1 MIAGPLLSASRRGRN
16 YIPLV
21 ATPEPPSGGDAGPAI
36 RSPWGPGSAGP
47 PVRAI
52 LRVVLTV
59 VASAL
64 ALLVLW
70 QLRTPIGY
78 LVIALFVALVAAAP
92 VAVLSKHIRRGLAIA
107 VVYGGIVLIPIGIG
121 AILVPPGV
129 EATSDLVN
137 DMPRYAEELTETIDN
152 NSQLR
157 EINENFNVTGKVE
170 DFAEESSASALGDA
184 PGALADF
191 GAGLVTAIFAVVT
204 ILILS
209 MFMVA
214 RGPAWVEVFLRTRP
228 EKEARVLRRAFYA
241 MAEAVSSYVGGALLQ
256 AFIAGTAAFAV
267 LTILGVPAPLALAMV
282 VAVFDL
288 IPLIGATIGAFLVLL
303 VTLFDDFP
311 LDAIIWAAFAI
322 GYQQF
327 ENYVIQ
333 PRIQSRAVDL
343 DPFVVVVAALFGGT
357 LFGILGALVA
367 IPTAAA
373 IQIGIKEFL
382 RYRREEEESTPS
394 GTQPGG

>member
-1 MIAGPLLSASRRGRN
+1 M
-16 YIPLV
+16 
-21 ATPEPPSGGDAGPAI
+21 ATPAAPSGGDAEQTR
-36 RSPWGPGSAGP
+36 RSTWGPGSPGP
-47 PVRAI
+47 SIRAI

-59 VASAL
+59 LASGL
-64 ALLVLW
+64 ALLILW
-70 QLRTPIGY
+70 RLRTPIGY
-78 LVIALFVALVAAAP
+78 LVVALFVALVAAAP
-92 VAVLSKHIRRGLAIA
+92 VTVLSRHMRRGFAIA
-107 VVYGGIVLIPIGIG
+107 IVYGAIVLVPIGIG
-121 AILVPPGV
+121 AILIPPGV
-129 EATSDLVN
+129 EAASDLVN
-137 DMPRYAEELTETIDN
+137 EMPRYAEELTETIEGND
-152 NSQLR
+152 QLR

-191 GAGLVTAIFAVVT
+191 GAGLVTGIFALVT

-214 RGPAWVEVFLRTRP
+214 RGPAWVEALLRTRP
-228 EKEARVLRRAFYA
+228 GKEAAVLRRALYA

-256 AFIAGTAAFAV
+256 AFIAGVAAFVV
-267 LTILGVPAPLALAMV
+267 LTILGVPAPLALAMI

-311 LDAIIWAAFAI
+311 LDAIVWASFAI
-322 GYQQF
+322 AYQQF
-327 ENYVIQ
+327 ENYFVQ

-382 RYRREEEESTPS
+382 RYRRQEHEEEEDEAATEVPS
-394 GTQPGG
+394 PS

>member
-1 MIAGPLLSASRRGRN
+1 M
-16 YIPLV
+16 
-21 ATPEPPSGGDAGPAI
+21 ATPAAPSGGGPS
-36 RSPWGPGSAGP
+36 RPSLWGGGSNGP

-64 ALLVLW
+64 ALLILW
-70 QLRTPIGY
+70 RLRTPIGY

-92 VAVLSKHIRRGLAIA
+92 VTILSQHMRRGGAIA
-107 VVYGGIVLIPIGIG
+107 LVYGGLILLPIAIG
-121 AILVPPGV
+121 AILIPPGV
-129 EATSDLVN
+129 EAASDLVN
-137 DMPRYAEELTETIDN
+137 DMPRYAEELTETIEDN
-152 NSQLR
+152 DQLR

-214 RGPAWVEVFLRTRP
+214 RGPAWLEAFLRTRP
-228 EKEARVLRRAFYA
+228 EKEARVLRRALYA
-241 MAEAVSSYVGGALLQ
+241 MAQAVSSYVGGALVQ
-256 AFIAGTAAFAV
+256 AFIAGTAAFV
-267 LTILGVPAPLALAMV
+267 MLTILGVPAPLALAMV

-288 IPLIGATIGAFLVLL
+288 IPLIGATIGAFLVGL
-303 VTLFDDFP
+303 VTVFGDFP
-311 LDAIIWAAFAI
+311 IDTIIWAGFAI
-322 GYQQF
+322 AYQQF

-382 RYRREEEESTPS
+382 RYRREES
-394 GTQPGG
+394 GAEAGAGSVRPPA

>member
-1 MIAGPLLSASRRGRN
+1 M
-16 YIPLV
+16 
-21 ATPEPPSGGDAGPAI
+21 ATPAAPNGGDTGPI
-36 RSPWGPGSAGP
+36 RPSTWGTGSAGP
-47 PVRAI
+47 PIKAI

-59 VASAL
+59 LASAL

-70 QLRTPIGY
+70 RLRTPISY
-78 LVIALFVALVAAAP
+78 LLIALFVALVAAAP
-92 VAVLSKHIRRGLAIA
+92 VTVLSQHMRRGLAIA
-107 VVYGGIVLIPIGIG
+107 IVYGAIVLIPIGIG

-137 DMPRYAEELTETIDN
+137 DMPRYAEELTETIEN

-191 GAGLVTAIFAVVT
+191 GAGLVTAIFALVT

-214 RGPAWVEVFLRTRP
+214 RGPTWVEVVLRTRP
-228 EKEARVLRRAFYA
+228 EKEARVLRRALYA

-256 AFIAGTAAFAV
+256 AFIAGTAAFV
-267 LTILGVPAPLALAMV
+267 MLTILGVPAPLALAMV

-382 RYRREEEESTPS
+382 RYRREEEAVESATPETSRIPPPAS
-394 GTQPGG
+394 G

>member
-1 MIAGPLLSASRRGRN
+1 M
-16 YIPLV
+16 
-21 ATPEPPSGGDAGPAI
+21 ATP
-36 RSPWGPGSAGP
+36 SPWSPGSAGP
-47 PVRAI
+47 SIRAI

-78 LVIALFVALVAAAP
+78 LLIALFVALVAAAP
-92 VAVLSKHIRRGLAIA
+92 VTVLSQHMRRGLAIA
-107 VVYGGIVLIPIGIG
+107 IVYGGIVLIPIGIG

-129 EATSDLVN
+129 EAASDLVN
-137 DMPRYAEELTETIDN
+137 DMPRYAEELTETIEN

-157 EINENFNVTGKVE
+157 EINENFNVTEKVE

-191 GAGLVTAIFAVVT
+191 GAGLVTAIFALVT

-214 RGPAWVEVFLRTRP
+214 RGPTWVEAFLRTRP
-228 EKEARVLRRAFYA
+228 EKEARVLRRALYA
-241 MAEAVSSYVGGALLQ
+241 MAEAVSSYVAGAAVQ
-256 AFIAGTAAFAV
+256 AFIAGAASFVV

-288 IPLIGATIGAFLVLL
+288 IPLIGATIGAFLVGL
-303 VTLFDDFP
+303 VTLFGNFP
-311 LDAIIWAAFAI
+311 LDTIIWAGFAI
-322 GYQQF
+322 AYQQF

-382 RYRREEEESTPS
+382 RYRREEQEAGSVRPS
-394 GTQPGG
+394 A

>member
-1 MIAGPLLSASRRGRN
+1 M
-16 YIPLV
+16 
-21 ATPEPPSGGDAGPAI
+21 ATPSAPSGGDAGQTA
-36 RSPWGPGSAGP
+36 RSIWGPGSPGP
-47 PVRAI
+47 SIRAI

-70 QLRTPIGY
+70 QLRTPISY
-78 LVIALFVALVAAAP
+78 LLIALFVALVAAAP
-92 VAVLSKHIRRGLAIA
+92 VTVLSQHMRRGFAIA
-107 VVYGGIVLIPIGIG
+107 IVYGAIVLVPIGIG
-121 AILVPPGV
+121 AILIPPGV
-129 EATSDLVN
+129 EAASDLVN
-137 DMPRYAEELTETIDN
+137 DMPRYAEELTETIEGN
-152 NSQLR
+152 EQLR
-157 EINENFNVTGKVE
+157 DINENFDVTGKVE
-170 DFAEESSASALGDA
+170 DFAEESSAGALGSA
-184 PGALADF
+184 PGALADL
-191 GAGLVTAIFAVVT
+191 GGWIVTAIFAGVT

-214 RGPAWVEVFLRTRP
+214 RGPTWVQAFLRTRP
-228 EKEARVLRRAFYA
+228 EKEAAVLRRALYA

-256 AFIAGTAAFAV
+256 AFIAGTAAFVV
-267 LTILGVPAPLALAMV
+267 LTILGVPAPLALAMI

-288 IPLIGATIGAFLVLL
+288 IPLVGATIGAFLVGL

-311 LDAIIWAAFAI
+311 IDTIVWAAFAVA
-322 GYQQF
+322 YQQF
-327 ENYVIQ
+327 ENYVVQ

-382 RYRREEEESTPS
+382 RYRREESESPA
-394 GTQPGG
+394 GGS

>member
-1 MIAGPLLSASRRGRN
+1 M
-16 YIPLV
+16 
-21 ATPEPPSGGDAGPAI
+21 ATPSSWSA
-36 RSPWGPGSAGP
+36 GSAGP

-64 ALLVLW
+64 ALLILW
-70 QLRTPIGY
+70 QLRTPISY
-78 LVIALFVALVAAAP
+78 LAISLFVALVAAAP
-92 VAVLSKHIRRGLAIA
+92 VAVLSKHMRRGFAIA
-107 VVYGGIVLIPIGIG
+107 IVYGAIVLIPIGIG

-129 EATSDLVN
+129 EAASDLVN
-137 DMPRYAEELTETIDN
+137 DMPRYAEELTETIEGN
-152 NSQLR
+152 GQLR
-157 EINENFNVTGKVE
+157 EINENFSVTDKVE

-191 GAGLVTAIFAVVT
+191 GGWLVTAIFAGVT

-214 RGPAWVEVFLRTRP
+214 RGPTWVEAFLRTRP
-228 EKEARVLRRAFYA
+228 EKEARVLRRALFA
-241 MAEAVSSYVGGALLQ
+241 MAEAVSSYVAGAALQ
-256 AFIAGTAAFAV
+256 AFIAGTAAFVV

-288 IPLIGATIGAFLVLL
+288 IPLIGATIGGFLVLL
-303 VTLFDDFP
+303 VTLFGDFP
-311 LDAIIWAAFAI
+311 LDPIIWAAFAI
-322 GYQQF
+322 AYQQF
-327 ENYVIQ
+327 ENYVVQ

-343 DPFVVVVAALFGGT
+343 DPFIVVVAALFGGT

-382 RYRREEEESTPS
+382 RYRREELEASS
-394 GTQPGG
+394 AS

>member
-1 MIAGPLLSASRRGRN
+1 MASPAAPDGGDGSSL
-16 YIPLV
+16 I
-21 ATPEPPSGGDAGPAI
+21 PPS
-36 RSPWGPGSAGP
+36 WGPGSGGP
-47 PVRAI
+47 SIRAI

-59 VASAL
+59 LASAL

-70 QLRTPIGY
+70 RLRTPIGY
-78 LVIALFVALVAAAP
+78 LLIALFVALVAAAP
-92 VAVLSKHIRRGLAIA
+92 VTVLSQHMRRGFAIA
-107 VVYGGIVLIPIGIG
+107 LVYGGIVLLPIGIG

-129 EATSDLVN
+129 EAASDLVN
-137 DMPRYAEELTETIDN
+137 EMPRYAEDLTETIERND
-152 NSQLR
+152 QLR

-191 GAGLVTAIFAVVT
+191 GAGLVTAIFAMVT

-214 RGPAWVEVFLRTRP
+214 RGPAWVEAFLRTRP
-228 EKEARVLRRAFYA
+228 SKEAAVLRRALYA
-241 MAEAVSSYVGGALLQ
+241 MAQAVSSYVGGALLQ
-256 AFIAGTAAFAV
+256 AFIAGTAAFVV
-267 LTILGVPAPLALAMV
+267 LTILGVPAPLALAMI

-311 LDAIIWAAFAI
+311 IDAIVWAGFAI
-322 GYQQF
+322 AYQQF
-327 ENYVIQ
+327 ENYVVQ

-343 DPFVVVVAALFGGT
+343 DPFIVVVAALFGGT

-373 IQIGIKEFL
+373 IQIGVKEFL
-382 RYRREEEESTPS
+382 RYRREEQEEEEEKAAAEVPS
-394 GTQPGG
+394 PS

>member
-1 MIAGPLLSASRRGRN
+1 M
-16 YIPLV
+16 
-21 ATPEPPSGGDAGPAI
+21 ATPST
-36 RSPWGPGSAGP
+36 WGPGSAGP
-47 PVRAI
+47 SIRAI

-64 ALLVLW
+64 ALLILW
-70 QLRTPIGY
+70 QLRTPISY
-78 LVIALFVALVAAAP
+78 LAISLFVALVAAAP
-92 VAVLSKHIRRGLAIA
+92 VAVLSKHMRRGFAIA
-107 VVYGGIVLIPIGIG
+107 IVYGAIVLIPIGIG
-121 AILVPPGV
+121 AVLVPPGV
-129 EATSDLVN
+129 EAASDLVN
-137 DMPRYAEELTETIDN
+137 DMPRYAEELTETIEGND
-152 NSQLR
+152 QLR
-157 EINENFNVTGKVE
+157 EINENFSVTDKVE

-191 GAGLVTAIFAVVT
+191 GGWLVTAIFAVVT

-214 RGPAWVEVFLRTRP
+214 RGPRWVEVFLRTRP
-228 EKEARVLRRAFYA
+228 EKEARVLRRALFA
-241 MAEAVSSYVGGALLQ
+241 MAEAVSSYVAGAALQ
-256 AFIAGTAAFAV
+256 AFIAGVASFVV

-288 IPLIGATIGAFLVLL
+288 IPLIGATIGALLVGI
-303 VTLFDDFP
+303 VTLFGDFP
-311 LDAIIWAAFAI
+311 LDPIVWAAFAI
-322 GYQQF
+322 AYQQF

-367 IPTAAA
+367 IPSAAA

-382 RYRREEEESTPS
+382 RYRREEQGAESVRPS
-394 GTQPGG
+394 A

>member
-1 MIAGPLLSASRRGRN
+1 MP
-16 YIPLV
+16 
-21 ATPEPPSGGDAGPAI
+21 TPAAPGGDGGSAT
-36 RSPWGPGSAGP
+36 RSIWGPGSSGP
-47 PVRAI
+47 SIRAI

-64 ALLVLW
+64 ALLILW
-70 QLRTPIGY
+70 RLRTPIGY
-78 LVIALFVALVAAAP
+78 LVIALFVALVSAAP
-92 VAVLSKHIRRGLAIA
+92 VAVLSQHMRRGFAIA
-107 VVYGGIVLIPIGIG
+107 IVYGAIVLLPIGIG
-121 AILVPPGV
+121 AILIPPGV
-129 EATSDLVN
+129 EAASDLVN
-137 DMPRYAEELTETIDN
+137 DMPRYAEELTETIEN
-152 NSQLR
+152 NDQLR
-157 EINENFNVTGKVE
+157 EINENFSVTDKVE

-191 GAGLVTAIFAVVT
+191 GAGLVTAIFALVT

-214 RGPAWVEVFLRTRP
+214 RGPTWVNAFLRTRP
-228 EKEARVLRRAFYA
+228 EKEARVVRRALYA
-241 MAEAVSSYVGGALLQ
+241 MAQAVSSYVGGALLQ
-256 AFIAGTAAFAV
+256 AFIAGTAAFV
-267 LTILGVPAPLALAMV
+267 MLTILGVPAPLALAMV

-288 IPLIGATIGAFLVLL
+288 IPLIGATIGAFLVGL
-303 VTLFDDFP
+303 VTLFGDFP
-311 LDAIIWAAFAI
+311 IDTIVWIVFAI
-322 GYQQF
+322 AYQQF
-327 ENYVIQ
+327 ENYVVQ

-382 RYRREEEESTPS
+382 RYRREEAESVRPS
-394 GTQPGG
+394 A

>member
-1 MIAGPLLSASRRGRN
+1 
-16 YIPLV
+16 
-21 ATPEPPSGGDAGPAI
+21 
-36 RSPWGPGSAGP
+36 
-47 PVRAI
+47 
-52 LRVVLTV
+52 
-59 VASAL
+59 AL
-64 ALLVLW
+64 ALLILW
-70 QLRTPIGY
+70 RLRTPIGY

-92 VAVLSKHIRRGLAIA
+92 VAVLSQHMRRGFAIA
-107 VVYGGIVLIPIGIG
+107 IVYGAIVLLPVGIG
-121 AILVPPGV
+121 AILIPPGV
-129 EATSDLVN
+129 EAASDLVN
-137 DMPRYAEELTETIDN
+137 DMPRYAEELTETIEN

-170 DFAEESSASALGDA
+170 DFAEESSTSALGDA

-191 GAGLVTAIFAVVT
+191 GSWIVTAIFAGVT

-214 RGPAWVEVFLRTRP
+214 RGPAWVDAFLRTRP
-228 EKEARVLRRAFYA
+228 EKEAKVLRRALYA
-241 MAEAVSSYVGGALLQ
+241 MAQAVSSYVGGALLQ
-256 AFIAGTAAFAV
+256 AFIAGTAAFV
-267 LTILGVPAPLALAMV
+267 MLTILGVPAPLALAMV

-303 VTLFDDFP
+303 VTLFNDFP
-311 LDAIIWAAFAI
+311 IDTIVWAGFAVA
-322 GYQQF
+322 YQQF
-327 ENYVIQ
+327 ENYVVQ

-382 RYRREEEESTPS
+382 RYRREEADTEAEESVRPS
-394 GTQPGG
+394 A

>member
-1 MIAGPLLSASRRGRN
+1 
-16 YIPLV
+16 V
-21 ATPEPPSGGDAGPAI
+21 K
-36 RSPWGPGSAGP
+36 
-47 PVRAI
+47 AI

-64 ALLVLW
+64 ALLILW
-70 QLRTPIGY
+70 RLRTPIGY

-92 VAVLSKHIRRGLAIA
+92 VTILSQHMRRGAAITL
-107 VVYGGIVLIPIGIG
+107 VYGGLILLPIAIG
-121 AILVPPGV
+121 AILIPPGV
-129 EATSDLVN
+129 EAASDLVN
-137 DMPRYAEELTETIDN
+137 DMPRYAEELTETIEDN
-152 NSQLR
+152 DQLR
-157 EINENFNVTGKVE
+157 EINESFDVTGKVE

-214 RGPAWVEVFLRTRP
+214 RGPAWVEALLRTRP
-228 EKEARVLRRAFYA
+228 EKEARVLRRALYA
-241 MAEAVSSYVGGALLQ
+241 MAQAVSSYVGGALVQ
-256 AFIAGTAAFAV
+256 AFIAGTAAFV
-267 LTILGVPAPLALAMV
+267 MLTILGVPAPLALAMV

-288 IPLIGATIGAFLVLL
+288 IPLIGATIGAFLVGL
-303 VTLFDDFP
+303 VTLFGDFP
-311 LDAIIWAAFAI
+311 IDTIVWAGFAI
-322 GYQQF
+322 AYQQF

-382 RYRREEEESTPS
+382 RYRREEQEADADAESVRP
-394 GTQPGG
+394 PA

>member
-1 MIAGPLLSASRRGRN
+1 M
-16 YIPLV
+16 
-21 ATPEPPSGGDAGPAI
+21 ATPAAPSGGNAG
-36 RSPWGPGSAGP
+36 RSSFWGPGSAGP
-47 PVRAI
+47 SVRAI

-64 ALLVLW
+64 ALLILW
-70 QLRTPIGY
+70 RLRTPIGY

-92 VAVLSKHIRRGLAIA
+92 VAVLSKHMRRGFAIA
-107 VVYGGIVLIPIGIG
+107 IVYGGLVLLPIGIG

-129 EATSDLVN
+129 EAASDLVN
-137 DMPRYAEELTETIDN
+137 DMPRYAEELTETIEGND
-152 NSQLR
+152 QLR
-157 EINENFNVTGKVE
+157 EINENFNVTSKVE

-191 GAGLVTAIFAVVT
+191 GAGLVTAIFALVT

-214 RGPAWVEVFLRTRP
+214 RGPNWVEAVLRTRP
-228 EKEARVLRRAFYA
+228 EKEARVLRRALYA

-256 AFIAGTAAFAV
+256 AFIAGTASFVV

-288 IPLIGATIGAFLVLL
+288 IPLIGATIGALLVGL
-303 VTLFDDFP
+303 VTLFGDFP
-311 LDAIIWAAFAI
+311 LDTIIWAGFAI
-322 GYQQF
+322 AYQQF

-382 RYRREEEESTPS
+382 RYRREELESTESVRP
-394 GTQPGG
+394 PA

>member
-1 MIAGPLLSASRRGRN
+1 
-16 YIPLV
+16 V
-21 ATPEPPSGGDAGPAI
+21 ATPAAPNGDDAELTK
-36 RSPWGPGSAGP
+36 RSIWGPGSPGP
-47 PVRAI
+47 SIRAI

-59 VASAL
+59 LASAL
-64 ALLVLW
+64 ALLILW
-70 QLRTPIGY
+70 RLRTPIGY
-78 LVIALFVALVAAAP
+78 LVVALFVALVAAAP
-92 VAVLSKHIRRGLAIA
+92 VTVLSRHMRRGLAIA
-107 VVYGGIVLIPIGIG
+107 IVYGAIVLIPIGIG
-121 AILVPPGV
+121 AILIPPGV
-129 EATSDLVN
+129 EAASDLVN
-137 DMPRYAEELTETIDN
+137 EMPRYAEDLTETIEGND
-152 NSQLR
+152 QLR
-157 EINENFNVTGKVE
+157 EINENFSVTDKVE

-191 GAGLVTAIFAVVT
+191 GAGLVTGIFALVT

-214 RGPAWVEVFLRTRP
+214 RGPAWVEALLRTRP
-228 EKEARVLRRAFYA
+228 GKEAAVLRRALYA

-256 AFIAGTAAFAV
+256 AFIAGVAAFV
-267 LTILGVPAPLALAMV
+267 MLTILGVPAPLALAMI

-288 IPLIGATIGAFLVLL
+288 IPLIGATIGASLVLL

-311 LDAIIWAAFAI
+311 LDAIIWASFAI
-322 GYQQF
+322 AYQQF

-382 RYRREEEESTPS
+382 RYRRQEHEEEEDEAAAEVPS
-394 GTQPGG
+394 PS

>member
-1 MIAGPLLSASRRGRN
+1 M
-16 YIPLV
+16 
-21 ATPEPPSGGDAGPAI
+21 ATPGASGGGEAGSAA
-36 RSPWGPGSAGP
+36 RSIWGPGSAGP
-47 PVRAI
+47 SIRAI

-64 ALLVLW
+64 ALLILW
-70 QLRTPIGY
+70 RLRTPISY
-78 LVIALFVALVAAAP
+78 LLIALFVALVAAAP
-92 VAVLSKHIRRGLAIA
+92 VAVLSKHMSRGAAIA
-107 VVYGGIVLIPIGIG
+107 IVYSAIVLLPVGIG

-129 EATSDLVN
+129 EAASDLVN
-137 DMPRYAEELTETIDN
+137 DMPRYAEELTETIEEND
-152 NSQLR
+152 QLR
-157 EINENFNVTGKVE
+157 EINENFSVTDKVE

-191 GAGLVTAIFAVVT
+191 GAGLLTAIFALVT

-214 RGPAWVEVFLRTRP
+214 RGPNWVEAFLRTRP
-228 EKEARVLRRAFYA
+228 EKEARVLRRALFA
-241 MAEAVSSYVGGALLQ
+241 MAEAVSSYVGGAFLQ
-256 AFIAGTAAFAV
+256 AFIAGTAAFVV

-288 IPLIGATIGAFLVLL
+288 IPLIGATIGAFLVGL
-303 VTLFDDFP
+303 VTLFGDFP
-311 LDAIIWAAFAI
+311 LDTIIWAGFAI
-322 GYQQF
+322 AYQQF
-327 ENYVIQ
+327 ENYVVQ

-343 DPFVVVVAALFGGT
+343 DPFVVIVAALFGGT

-382 RYRREEEESTPS
+382 RYRREEADAESES
-394 GTQPGG
+394 VRSSA

>member
-1 MIAGPLLSASRRGRN
+1 M
-16 YIPLV
+16 
-21 ATPEPPSGGDAGPAI
+21 ATPGAPGGGEA
-36 RSPWGPGSAGP
+36 GSAGRSIWAP
-47 PVRAI
+47 GSSGPSIRAI

-70 QLRTPIGY
+70 RLRTPITY
-78 LVIALFVALVAAAP
+78 LLIALFVALVAAAP
-92 VAVLSKHIRRGLAIA
+92 VAVLSKHMRRGAAIA
-107 VVYGGIVLIPIGIG
+107 IVYSAIVLLPIGIG

-129 EATSDLVN
+129 EAASDLVN
-137 DMPRYAEELTETIDN
+137 DMPRYAEELTETIEDN
-152 NSQLR
+152 DQLR
-157 EINENFNVTGKVE
+157 EINENFSVTDKVE

-191 GAGLVTAIFAVVT
+191 GAGLLTAIFALVT

-214 RGPAWVEVFLRTRP
+214 RGPRWVEALLRTRP
-228 EKEARVLRRAFYA
+228 EKEARVLRRALFA
-241 MAEAVSSYVGGALLQ
+241 MAEAVSSYVSGAFLQ
-256 AFIAGTAAFAV
+256 AFIAGTAAFVV

-288 IPLIGATIGAFLVLL
+288 IPLIGATIGAFLVGL
-303 VTLFDDFP
+303 VTLFGDFP
-311 LDAIIWAAFAI
+311 IDTIVWAGFAI
-322 GYQQF
+322 AYQQF
-327 ENYVIQ
+327 ENYVVQ
-333 PRIQSRAVDL
+333 PRIQARAVDL
-343 DPFVVVVAALFGGT
+343 DPFVVIVAALFGGT

-373 IQIGIKEFL
+373 IQIGVKEFL
-382 RYRREEEESTPS
+382 RYRREELKAESVRS
-394 GTQPGG
+394 SA

>member
-1 MIAGPLLSASRRGRN
+1 
-16 YIPLV
+16 V
-21 ATPEPPSGGDAGPAI
+21 ATPAAPSGGDGGLTS
-36 RSPWGPGSAGP
+36 RSAWGPGSPGP
-47 PVRAI
+47 SIRAI

-70 QLRTPIGY
+70 RLRTPIGY

-92 VAVLSKHIRRGLAIA
+92 VTVLSQHMRRGIAIA
-107 VVYGGIVLIPIGIG
+107 VVYGGIVLVPIGIG

-137 DMPRYAEELTETIDN
+137 EMPRYAEDLTVTIERND
-152 NSQLR
+152 QLR
-157 EINENFNVTGKVE
+157 EINKNFNVTDKVE

-191 GAGLVTAIFAVVT
+191 GAGLVTAIFALVT

-214 RGPAWVEVFLRTRP
+214 RGPRWVEAFLRTRP
-228 EKEARVLRRAFYA
+228 GKEAAVLRRALYA
-241 MAEAVSSYVGGALLQ
+241 MAQAVSSYVGGALLQ
-256 AFIAGTAAFAV
+256 AFIAGTAAFIV

-311 LDAIIWAAFAI
+311 LDAIVWAGFAI
-322 GYQQF
+322 AYQQF
-327 ENYVIQ
+327 ENYVVQ

-343 DPFVVVVAALFGGT
+343 DPFIVVVAALFGGT

-382 RYRREEEESTPS
+382 RYRRGEEEAAEAAEPEPEVPS
-394 GTQPGG
+394 PS

>member
-1 MIAGPLLSASRRGRN
+1 M
-16 YIPLV
+16 
-21 ATPEPPSGGDAGPAI
+21 ATPGAPGGGEVGSAA
-36 RSPWGPGSAGP
+36 RSIWSPGSPGP
-47 PVRAI
+47 SIRAV

-64 ALLVLW
+64 ALIVLW
-70 QLRTPIGY
+70 RLRTPIGY
-78 LVIALFVALVAAAP
+78 LVIALFVALVAAGP
-92 VAVLSKHIRRGLAIA
+92 VTILSQHMRRGLAIA
-107 VVYGGIVLIPIGIG
+107 VVYGGIILVPIGIG

-129 EATSDLVN
+129 EAASDLVN
-137 DMPRYAEELTETIDN
+137 DMPRYAEELTETIEGND
-152 NSQLR
+152 QLR
-157 EINENFNVTGKVE
+157 EINENFNVTSKVE

-214 RGPAWVEVFLRTRP
+214 RGPTWVEALLRTRP
-228 EKEARVLRRAFYA
+228 EKEARVLRRALYA

-256 AFIAGTAAFAV
+256 ALIAGTAAFIV

-288 IPLIGATIGAFLVLL
+288 IPLIGATIGAFLVGL
-303 VTLFDDFP
+303 VTLFGDFP
-311 LDAIIWAAFAI
+311 IDTIIWAGFAI
-322 GYQQF
+322 AYQQF

-382 RYRREEEESTPS
+382 RYRREEQEEESESIRP
-394 GTQPGG
+394 PA

>member
-1 MIAGPLLSASRRGRN
+1 VTTSGA
-16 YIPLV
+16 
-21 ATPEPPSGGDAGPAI
+21 PSGGGGPKA
-36 RSPWGPGSAGP
+36 RSTWGPGSAGP
-47 PVRAI
+47 SIRAI

-64 ALLVLW
+64 ALLILW
-70 QLRTPIGY
+70 RLRTPIGY
-78 LVIALFVALVAAAP
+78 LVIALFVSLVAAAP
-92 VAVLSKHIRRGLAIA
+92 VTVLSQHMRRGLAIA
-107 VVYGGIVLIPIGIG
+107 IVYGGLVLIPIGIG

-129 EATSDLVN
+129 EAASDLVN
-137 DMPRYAEELTETIDN
+137 DMPRYAEELTETIEGND
-152 NSQLR
+152 QLR
-157 EINENFNVTGKVE
+157 EINENFNVTSKVE

-191 GAGLVTAIFAVVT
+191 GAGLVTAIFAMVT

-214 RGPAWVEVFLRTRP
+214 RGPSWVEAVLRTRP
-228 EKEARVLRRAFYA
+228 EKEARVLRRALFA
-241 MAEAVSSYVGGALLQ
+241 MAEAVSSYVAGAALQ
-256 AFIAGTAAFAV
+256 AFIAGTAAFIV
-267 LTILGVPAPLALAMV
+267 LTILGVPAPLALAMI

-288 IPLIGATIGAFLVLL
+288 IPLIGATIGALLVGI
-303 VTLFDDFP
+303 VTLFGDFP
-311 LDAIIWAAFAI
+311 LDPIIWGAFAI
-322 GYQQF
+322 AYQQF

-382 RYRREEEESTPS
+382 RYRREEQQAESVRP
-394 GTQPGG
+394 QA

>member
-1 MIAGPLLSASRRGRN
+1 M
-16 YIPLV
+16 
-21 ATPEPPSGGDAGPAI
+21 ATPGAPDGGKAGSAA
-36 RSPWGPGSAGP
+36 RSIWGPGSPGP
-47 PVRAI
+47 SIRAV

-64 ALLVLW
+64 ALLILW
-70 QLRTPIGY
+70 LLRTPIGY

-92 VAVLSKHIRRGLAIA
+92 VTVLTKYMRRGFAIA
-107 VVYGGIVLIPIGIG
+107 IVYGAIVLLPIGIG

-129 EATSDLVN
+129 EAASDLVN
-137 DMPRYAEELTETIDN
+137 DMPRYAEELTETIEDN
-152 NSQLR
+152 DQLR
-157 EINENFNVTGKVE
+157 EINENFSVTDKVE

-191 GAGLVTAIFAVVT
+191 GAGLLTAIFAVVT

-214 RGPAWVEVFLRTRP
+214 RGPNWVEAFLRTRP
-228 EKEARVLRRAFYA
+228 EKEARVLRRALLA
-241 MAEAVSSYVGGALLQ
+241 MAEAVSSYVAGAFVQ
-256 AFIAGTAAFAV
+256 AFIAGTASFVV

-288 IPLIGATIGAFLVLL
+288 IPLVGATIGALLVGV
-303 VTLFDDFP
+303 VTLFGDFP
-311 LDAIIWAAFAI
+311 LDPIVWAAFAI
-322 GYQQF
+322 AYQQF
-327 ENYVIQ
+327 ENYVVQ
-333 PRIQSRAVDL
+333 PRIQARAVDL
-343 DPFVVVVAALFGGT
+343 DPFVVIVAALFGGT

-373 IQIGIKEFL
+373 IQIGVKEFL
-382 RYRREEEESTPS
+382 RYRREELEAESVRPS
-394 GTQPGG
+394 T

>member
-1 MIAGPLLSASRRGRN
+1 M
-16 YIPLV
+16 
-21 ATPEPPSGGDAGPAI
+21 ATPAAPGGDSGSA
-36 RSPWGPGSAGP
+36 RSTWGPGSPGP
-47 PVRAI
+47 SIRAI

-59 VASAL
+59 LASAL
-64 ALLVLW
+64 ALLILW
-70 QLRTPIGY
+70 RLRTPISY

-92 VAVLSKHIRRGLAIA
+92 VTVLSQHMRRGLAIA
-107 VVYGGIVLIPIGIG
+107 LVYGGIVLLPVGIG
-121 AILVPPGV
+121 VILIPPGV
-129 EATSDLVN
+129 EAASDLVN
-137 DMPRYAEELTETIDN
+137 DMPRYAQELTETIEDN
-152 NSQLR
+152 DQLR
-157 EINENFNVTGKVE
+157 DINENFNVTGKVE

-191 GAGLVTAIFAVVT
+191 GAGLLTAIFALVT

-214 RGPAWVEVFLRTRP
+214 RGPNWVEAVLRTRP
-228 EKEARVLRRAFYA
+228 QKEAVVLRRALYA
-241 MAEAVSSYVGGALLQ
+241 MAQAVSSYVGGALVQ
-256 AFIAGTAAFAV
+256 AFIAGTAAFVV
-267 LTILGVPAPLALAMV
+267 LTILGVPAPLALAMI

-288 IPLIGATIGAFLVLL
+288 VPLVGATIGAFLVLL

-311 LDAIIWAAFAI
+311 IDAIVWAGFAI
-322 GYQQF
+322 AYQQF
-327 ENYVIQ
+327 ENYVVQ

-382 RYRREEEESTPS
+382 RYRREESEVVKAAEPEPEVPS
-394 GTQPGG
+394 PS

>member
-1 MIAGPLLSASRRGRN
+1 
-16 YIPLV
+16 
-21 ATPEPPSGGDAGPAI
+21 
-36 RSPWGPGSAGP
+36 
-47 PVRAI
+47 
-52 LRVVLTV
+52 VVLTV
-59 VASAL
+59 VASAM

-78 LVIALFVALVAAAP
+78 LLIALFVALVAAAP
-92 VAVLSKHIRRGLAIA
+92 VAVLSQHMRRGFAIA
-107 VVYGGIVLIPIGIG
+107 IVYGFIILVPIGIG
-121 AILVPPGV
+121 AILIPPGV
-129 EATSDLVN
+129 EAASDLVN
-137 DMPRYAEELTETIDN
+137 DMPRYAEDLTETIEG

-157 EINENFNVTGKVE
+157 DIDENFDISGKVE
-170 DFAEESSASALGDA
+170 DFAEESSAGALGSA
-184 PGALADF
+184 PGALADL
-191 GAGLVTAIFAVVT
+191 GSWIVTAVFAVVT

-214 RGPAWVEVFLRTRP
+214 RGPTWVAAFLRTRP
-228 EKEARVLRRAFYA
+228 EKEAKVLRRAFYA

-256 AFIAGTAAFAV
+256 AFIAGTAAFTV
-267 LTILGVPAPLALAMV
+267 LTILGVPAPLALAMI

-288 IPLIGATIGAFLVLL
+288 IPLVGATIGAILVGL
-303 VTLFDDFP
+303 VTLFYDFP
-311 LDAIIWAAFAI
+311 IDTIIWAAFAVA
-322 GYQQF
+322 YQQF
-327 ENYVIQ
+327 ENYVVQ

-382 RYRREEEESTPS
+382 RYRREEGESVTS
-394 GTQPGG
+394 SS

>member
-1 MIAGPLLSASRRGRN
+1 M
-16 YIPLV
+16 
-21 ATPEPPSGGDAGPAI
+21 ATPAAPSGGDPEPVT
-36 RSPWGPGSAGP
+36 RSTWAPGSPGP
-47 PVRAI
+47 SVRAI

-64 ALLVLW
+64 ALMVLW
-70 QLRTPIGY
+70 RLRTPIGY

-92 VAVLSKHIRRGLAIA
+92 VTVLSQHMRRGLAIA
-107 VVYGGIVLIPIGIG
+107 LVYGGIVLVPIGVG

-129 EATSDLVN
+129 EAASDLVN
-137 DMPRYAEELTETIDN
+137 EMPRYAEDLTETIERND
-152 NSQLR
+152 QLR
-157 EINENFNVTGKVE
+157 EINANFDVTGKVE
-170 DFAEESSASALGDA
+170 DFAEESSGSALGDA

-214 RGPAWVEVFLRTRP
+214 RGPGWTEALLRTRP
-228 EKEARVLRRAFYA
+228 QKEAVVLRRALYA

-256 AFIAGTAAFAV
+256 ALIAGTAAFVV
-267 LTILGVPAPLALAMV
+267 LTILGVPAPLALAMI

-311 LDAIIWAAFAI
+311 LDAIVWASFAI
-322 GYQQF
+322 AYQQF
-327 ENYVIQ
+327 ENYVVQ

-373 IQIGIKEFL
+373 IQIGVKEFL
-382 RYRREEEESTPS
+382 RYRRGEEKAAEAAEPEPEVPS
-394 GTQPGG
+394 PS

>member
-1 MIAGPLLSASRRGRN
+1 M
-16 YIPLV
+16 
-21 ATPEPPSGGDAGPAI
+21 ATPSTL
-36 RSPWGPGSAGP
+36 GPGSTGP
-47 PVRAI
+47 SIRAI

-64 ALLVLW
+64 ALLILW
-70 QLRTPIGY
+70 RLRTPISY

-92 VAVLSKHIRRGLAIA
+92 VAVLSQHMRRGAAIA
-107 VVYGGIVLIPIGIG
+107 IVYGAIVLLPIGIG

-129 EATSDLVN
+129 EAASDLVN
-137 DMPRYAEELTETIDN
+137 DMPRYAEELTETIEGND
-152 NSQLR
+152 QLR

-191 GAGLVTAIFAVVT
+191 GAGLVTAIFALVT

-214 RGPAWVEVFLRTRP
+214 RGPRWVEAVLRTRP
-228 EKEARVLRRAFYA
+228 EKEARVLRRALYA
-241 MAEAVSSYVGGALLQ
+241 MAQAVSSYVGGALLQ
-256 AFIAGTAAFAV
+256 AFIAGTASFVV
-267 LTILGVPAPLALAMV
+267 LSILGVPAPLALAMI

-288 IPLIGATIGAFLVLL
+288 IPLIGATIGALLVGI
-303 VTLFDDFP
+303 VTLFGDFP
-311 LDAIIWAAFAI
+311 LDPIIWAGFAI
-322 GYQQF
+322 AYQQF
-327 ENYVIQ
+327 ENYVVQ

-382 RYRREEEESTPS
+382 RYRREEAGAVESVRP
-394 GTQPGG
+394 PA

>member
-1 MIAGPLLSASRRGRN
+1 
-16 YIPLV
+16 V
-21 ATPEPPSGGDAGPAI
+21 ATPAAPKGDGDPAAPVRSVWAHGSPGPSI
-36 RSPWGPGSAGP
+36 
-47 PVRAI
+47 RAI

-70 QLRTPIGY
+70 QLRTPISY
-78 LVIALFVALVAAAP
+78 LLIALFVALVAAAP
-92 VAVLSKHIRRGLAIA
+92 VAVLSQHMRRGFAIA
-107 VVYGGIVLIPIGIG
+107 VVYGAIVLVPIGIG
-121 AILVPPGV
+121 AILIPPGV
-129 EATSDLVN
+129 NAASDLVN
-137 DMPRYAEELTETIDN
+137 DMPRYAEELTETIEDN
-152 NSQLR
+152 RQLR

-170 DFAEESSASALGDA
+170 DFAEESSSSALGDA

-191 GAGLVTAIFAVVT
+191 GGWIVTAVFAVVT

-214 RGPAWVEVFLRTRP
+214 RGPTWVEAFLRTRP
-228 EKEARVLRRAFYA
+228 EKEARVLRRALFA
-241 MAEAVSSYVGGALLQ
+241 MAEAVSSYVAGALLQ
-256 AFIAGTAAFAV
+256 AFVAGTAAFIA
-267 LTILGVPAPLALAMV
+267 LEILGVPAPLALAMI

-288 IPLIGATIGAFLVLL
+288 IPLIGATIGALLVGL
-303 VTLFDDFP
+303 VTLFVDFP
-311 LDAIIWAAFAI
+311 IVTIIWAGFAVA
-322 GYQQF
+322 YQQF
-327 ENYVIQ
+327 ENYVVQ

-382 RYRREEEESTPS
+382 RYRREEEGTAEESVRS
-394 GTQPGG
+394 

>member
-1 MIAGPLLSASRRGRN
+1 
-16 YIPLV
+16 V
-21 ATPEPPSGGDAGPAI
+21 ATPSI
-36 RSPWGPGSAGP
+36 LSPGSSGP
-47 PVRAI
+47 PIRAI

-64 ALLVLW
+64 ALLILW
-70 QLRTPIGY
+70 RLRTPIGY

-92 VAVLSKHIRRGLAIA
+92 VAVLSQHMRRGFAIA
-107 VVYGGIVLIPIGIG
+107 IVYGGLVLLPIGIG

-129 EATSDLVN
+129 EAASDLVN
-137 DMPRYAEELTETIDN
+137 DMPRYAEELTETIEGND
-152 NSQLR
+152 QLR
-157 EINENFNVTGKVE
+157 EINENFNVTSKVE

-191 GAGLVTAIFAVVT
+191 GAGLVTAIFALVT

-214 RGPAWVEVFLRTRP
+214 RGPNWVEAVLRTRP
-228 EKEARVLRRAFYA
+228 EKEARVLRRALYA

-256 AFIAGTAAFAV
+256 AFIAGTASFVV

-288 IPLIGATIGAFLVLL
+288 IPLIGATIGALL
-303 VTLFDDFP
+303 VGIVTIFGDFP
-311 LDAIIWAAFAI
+311 LDTIIWAGFAI
-322 GYQQF
+322 AYQQF

-373 IQIGIKEFL
+373 IQIGVKEFL
-382 RYRREEEESTPS
+382 RYRREELESVRP
-394 GTQPGG
+394 PA

>member
-1 MIAGPLLSASRRGRN
+1 ML
-16 YIPLV
+16 
-21 ATPEPPSGGDAGPAI
+21 
-36 RSPWGPGSAGP
+36 
-47 PVRAI
+47 
-52 LRVVLTV
+52 
-59 VASAL
+59 ASAL

-70 QLRTPIGY
+70 RLRTPISY
-78 LVIALFVALVAAAP
+78 LLIALFVALVAAAP
-92 VAVLSKHIRRGLAIA
+92 VTVLSQHMRRGLAIA
-107 VVYGGIVLIPIGIG
+107 VVYGGIVLVPIGIG

-137 DMPRYAEELTETIDN
+137 EMPRYAEDLTVTIERND
-152 NSQLR
+152 QLR
-157 EINENFNVTGKVE
+157 EINKNFNVTGKVE

-191 GAGLVTAIFAVVT
+191 GAGLVTAIFALVT

-214 RGPAWVEVFLRTRP
+214 RGPRWVEAFLRTRP
-228 EKEARVLRRAFYA
+228 GKEAAVLRRALYA
-241 MAEAVSSYVGGALLQ
+241 MAQAVSSYVGGAMLQ
-256 AFIAGTAAFAV
+256 ALIAGTAAFIV
-267 LTILGVPAPLALAMV
+267 LTILGVPAPLALAMI

-288 IPLIGATIGAFLVLL
+288 IPLIGATIGASLVLL

-311 LDAIIWAAFAI
+311 LDAIVWAGFAI
-322 GYQQF
+322 AYQQF
-327 ENYVIQ
+327 ENYVVQ

-382 RYRREEEESTPS
+382 RYRRGEEEAAEAAEPEPEVPS
-394 GTQPGG
+394 PS

>member
-1 MIAGPLLSASRRGRN
+1 VGRS
-16 YIPLV
+16 I
-21 ATPEPPSGGDAGPAI
+21 
-36 RSPWGPGSAGP
+36 WGPGSPGP

-59 VASAL
+59 VMSAL

-70 QLRTPIGY
+70 QLRTPISY
-78 LVIALFVALVAAAP
+78 LAIALFVALVAAAP
-92 VAVLSKHIRRGLAIA
+92 VTVLTQRMRRGFAIA
-107 VVYGGIVLIPIGIG
+107 LVYGCIVLVPIGVG

-129 EATSDLVN
+129 EAGSDLVN
-137 DMPRYAEELTETIDN
+137 EMPRYAEELTETIEGN
-152 NSQLR
+152 RQLR
-157 EINENFNVTGKVE
+157 EINESFNITGKVE
-170 DFAEESSASALGDA
+170 DFAEQSSASALGDA

-191 GAGLVTAIFAVVT
+191 GAGLVTAVFALVT

-214 RGPAWVEVFLRTRP
+214 RGPAWTDAFLRTRP
-228 EKEARVLRRAFYA
+228 EKEAVVLRRALYA
-241 MAEAVSSYVGGALLQ
+241 MAEAVSSYVGGAFLQ
-256 AFIAGTAAFAV
+256 ALIAGTASFV
-267 LTILGVPAPLALAMV
+267 MLEILGVPAPLALAMI

-288 IPLIGATIGAFLVLL
+288 IPLIGATIGAFLVGL
-303 VTLFDDFP
+303 VTLFGDFP
-311 LDAIIWAAFAI
+311 IDPIVWAGFAI
-322 GYQQF
+322 AYQQF
-327 ENYVIQ
+327 ENYVVQ

-382 RYRREEEESTPS
+382 RYRREEGAPAPTPAS
-394 GTQPGG
+394 DP

>member
-1 MIAGPLLSASRRGRN
+1 MS
-16 YIPLV
+16 
-21 ATPEPPSGGDAGPAI
+21 PST
-36 RSPWGPGSAGP
+36 WGPGSRGP
-47 PVRAI
+47 SVRAI

-64 ALLVLW
+64 ALMVLW
-70 QLRTPIGY
+70 RLRTPIGY

-92 VAVLSKHIRRGLAIA
+92 VTVLSQHMRRGLAIA
-107 VVYGGIVLIPIGIG
+107 LVYGGIVLVPIGIG
-121 AILVPPGV
+121 AILIPPGV
-129 EATSDLVN
+129 EAASDLVN
-137 DMPRYAEELTETIDN
+137 EMPSYAEDLTETIERND
-152 NSQLR
+152 QLR
-157 EINENFNVTGKVE
+157 EINKNFNVTGKVE

-191 GAGLVTAIFAVVT
+191 GAGLVTAIFALVT

-214 RGPAWVEVFLRTRP
+214 RGPTWVEALLRTRP
-228 EKEARVLRRAFYA
+228 SKEAAVLRRALYG

-256 AFIAGTAAFAV
+256 AFIAGIAAFVV

-311 LDAIIWAAFAI
+311 IDAIVWAGFAI
-322 GYQQF
+322 AYQQF

-333 PRIQSRAVDL
+333 PQIQKRTVNVH
-343 DPFVVVVAALFGGT
+343 PFVVLVSVLFGGT
-357 LFGILGALVA
+357 LLGILGALLA
-367 IPTAAA
+367 IPIAASF
-373 IQIGIKEFL
+373 QIAL
-382 RYRREEEESTPS
+382 REWWEWRSETEEAERTEALAS
-394 GTQPGG
+394 GEPPPPKTIPEPPGPGPQPAEG

>member
-1 MIAGPLLSASRRGRN
+1 MTTPTAPGGGNAGPRFQ
-16 YIPLV
+16 
-21 ATPEPPSGGDAGPAI
+21 
-36 RSPWGPGSAGP
+36 SPWSPGHPGPSI
-47 PVRAI
+47 RAI

-59 VASAL
+59 VASAM

-70 QLRTPIGY
+70 QLRTPIAY
-78 LVIALFVALVAAAP
+78 LMIALFVALVAAAP
-92 VAVLSKHIRRGLAIA
+92 VTVLSQHMRRGFAIA
-107 VVYGGIVLIPIGIG
+107 LVYGGMVLLPIGIG
-121 AILVPPGV
+121 AILIPPGV
-129 EATSDLVN
+129 EAASDLVN
-137 DMPRYAEELTETIDN
+137 DMPRYAEELTETIEGND
-152 NSQLR
+152 QLR

-184 PGALADF
+184 PGALADL
-191 GAGLVTAIFAVVT
+191 GGWLLTAIFGGVT

-214 RGPAWVEVFLRTRP
+214 RGPTWVDAFLRSRP
-228 EKEARVLRRAFYA
+228 EKEARALRRASYA
-241 MAEAVSSYVGGALLQ
+241 MAEAVSSYVAGAMLQ
-256 AFIAGTAAFAV
+256 AFIAGSAAFV
-267 LTILGVPAPLALAMV
+267 MLEILGVPAPLALAMI

-288 IPLIGATIGAFLVLL
+288 IPLIGATIGAFLVGL
-303 VTLFDDFP
+303 VTVFGDFP
-311 LDAIIWAAFAI
+311 IDTIVWIGFAI
-322 GYQQF
+322 AYQQF
-327 ENYVIQ
+327 ENYVVQ

-382 RYRREEEESTPS
+382 RYRREERESVRTPA
-394 GTQPGG
+394 

>member
-1 MIAGPLLSASRRGRN
+1 MT
-16 YIPLV
+16 
-21 ATPEPPSGGDAGPAI
+21 TPAAPSGGGST
-36 RSPWGPGSAGP
+36 RSSIWAAGSAGP

-70 QLRTPIGY
+70 QLRTPISY

-92 VAVLSKHIRRGLAIA
+92 VAVLSKRMRRGFAIA
-107 VVYGGIVLIPIGIG
+107 IVYSAIILVPIGIG

-129 EATSDLVN
+129 EAASDLVN
-137 DMPRYAEELTETIDN
+137 DMPRYAEELTVTIEGN
-152 NSQLR
+152 NQLR
-157 EINENFNVTGKVE
+157 EINKDFSVTDKVE
-170 DFAEESSASALGDA
+170 DFAEESSAGALSSA

-191 GAGLVTAIFAVVT
+191 GGWLVTAIFAVVT

-214 RGPAWVEVFLRTRP
+214 RGPTWVDAFLRTRP
-228 EKEARVLRRAFYA
+228 EKEARVLRRALFA
-241 MAEAVSSYVGGALLQ
+241 MAEAVSSYVAGAALQ
-256 AFIAGTAAFAV
+256 AFIAGTAAFVV

-288 IPLIGATIGAFLVLL
+288 IPLIGATIGALLVGI
-303 VTLFDDFP
+303 VTLFGDFP
-311 LDAIIWAAFAI
+311 LDPIIWGAFAI
-322 GYQQF
+322 AYQQF

-382 RYRREEEESTPS
+382 RYRREEMESVRP
-394 GTQPGG
+394 PA

>member
-1 MIAGPLLSASRRGRN
+1 MAIILEAAASASRRSRN
-16 YIPLV
+16 YIPAV
-21 ATPEPPSGGDAGPAI
+21 ATPGASGGGETGSAA
-36 RSPWGPGSAGP
+36 RSIWSPGSPGP
-47 PVRAI
+47 PIRAI

-64 ALLVLW
+64 ALLILW
-70 QLRTPIGY
+70 RLRTPIGY

-92 VAVLSKHIRRGLAIA
+92 VAVLSQHMRRGVAIA
-107 VVYGGIVLIPIGIG
+107 IVYGALVLLPIGIG

-129 EATSDLVN
+129 EAASDLVN
-137 DMPRYAEELTETIDN
+137 DMPRYAEELTETIEDN
-152 NSQLR
+152 DQLR
-157 EINENFNVTGKVE
+157 EINENFSVTDKVE

-191 GAGLVTAIFAVVT
+191 GAGLVTAIFALVT

-214 RGPAWVEVFLRTRP
+214 RGPSWVEAFLRTRP
-228 EKEARVLRRAFYA
+228 EKEARVLRRALFA

-256 AFIAGTAAFAV
+256 AFIAGTAAFV
-267 LTILGVPAPLALAMV
+267 MLTILGVPAPLALAMV

-288 IPLIGATIGAFLVLL
+288 IPLIGATIGALLVGV
-303 VTLFDDFP
+303 VTLFDGFP
-311 LDAIIWAAFAI
+311 LVTIIWAGFAI
-322 GYQQF
+322 AYQQF

-382 RYRREEEESTPS
+382 RYRREEMESVRP
-394 GTQPGG
+394 PA

>member
-1 MIAGPLLSASRRGRN
+1 MAAPSAW
-16 YIPLV
+16 
-21 ATPEPPSGGDAGPAI
+21 T
-36 RSPWGPGSAGP
+36 PGSPGP
-47 PVRAI
+47 SIRAI

-64 ALLVLW
+64 ALLILW
-70 QLRTPIGY
+70 QLRTPISY

-92 VAVLSKHIRRGLAIA
+92 VAVLSKHMRRGFAIA
-107 VVYGGIVLIPIGIG
+107 IVYGAIVLIPIGIG

-129 EATSDLVN
+129 EAASDLVN
-137 DMPRYAEELTETIDN
+137 DMPRYAEELTETIEGN
-152 NSQLR
+152 GQLR
-157 EINENFNVTGKVE
+157 EINENFSVTDKVE

-191 GAGLVTAIFAVVT
+191 GGWLVTAIFSVVT

-214 RGPAWVEVFLRTRP
+214 RGPRWVEAFLRTRP
-228 EKEARVLRRAFYA
+228 EKEARVLRRALYA
-241 MAEAVSSYVGGALLQ
+241 MAQAVSSYVAGAALQ
-256 AFIAGTAAFAV
+256 AFIAGTAAFVV

-288 IPLIGATIGAFLVLL
+288 IPLIGATIGALLVGI
-303 VTLFDDFP
+303 VTLFGDLP
-311 LDAIIWAAFAI
+311 LDPIVWGAFAI
-322 GYQQF
+322 AYQQF
-327 ENYVIQ
+327 ENYVVQ

-343 DPFVVVVAALFGGT
+343 DPFIVVVAALFGGT

-382 RYRREEEESTPS
+382 RYRREELGAASP
-394 GTQPGG
+394 PP